1 MNLEKIFELVTEL
14 ATKDKVVPIK
24 DKIWERK
31 IDKHWKIVVNG
42 YNKTKELRGVKIPAY
57 HIYVEFNGFPAGFL
71 NPFDGIICAGKEAN
85 IERFIGALET
95 AIAIKEVS

>member
-14 ATKDKVVPIK
+14 AIKDKVVPIM

-42 YNKTKELRGVKIPAY
+42 YNETKELCGIEIPAY
-57 HIYVEFNGFPAGFL
+57 HIYVEFNGFPAGL
-71 NPFDGIICAGKEAN
+71 INPFDGIICAGKEAN

-95 AIAIKEVS
+95 AIEEVS